1 MRRLVRRKLL
11 LRQRGFTLVE
21 ILIAVGIL
29 AILAAVA
36 VPTVAKF
43 MSRSETKAASAELSN
58 IQTAMD
64 SMMSD
69 REQESVTAITQ
80 GSATCSMAAFPDA
93 TYRLNGD
100 GTYGDYLRQA
110 ATRYKYYVATDG
122 DVSQDAKC

>member
-1 MRRLVRRKLL
+1 MRRLVRGRIL

-69 REQESVTAITQ
+69 RSVDTVTAVTQ
-80 GSATCSMAAFPDA
+80 PNATCAMGGFPDA
-93 TYRLNGD
+93 TYKLNGD
-100 GTYGDYLRQA
+100 ATFGDYIRQA
-110 ATRYKYYVATDG
+110 TTRYKYYTATDG
-122 DVSQDAKC
+122 EVSQGVKC